1 MAERVTAV
9 SPRLGVAELARVRVT
24 LRRSLIGS
32 PRDTRRIAHAL
43 GLRRVGASRV
53 HAQTPSLAGAVRRLQ
68 HLVTVEEVE
77 HGRAG

>member
-1 MAERVTAV
+1 MAERVTAADSTGGAV
-9 SPRLGVAELARVRVT
+9 QQARVRVT

-32 PRDTRRIAHAL
+32 PRDTRRTAHAL
-43 GLRRVGASRV
+43 GLRRIGASRV
-53 HAQTPSLAGAVRRLQ
+53 HAQTPSLVGAVRKLQ